1 MPGHPTASCRSC
13 GTKGLEVFLSLGD
26 LPLADGFVAEADLAR
41 PDERFPLDVA
51 LCPSCSLVQLAEALP
66 PERLFGRDYL
76 YFSSYSD
83 TLLDHSRR
91 HALRL
96 ISERDLGPRH
106 LVVELASNDG
116 YLLQYFAAR
125 GIPVLGIDPAP
136 GPAEVAERR
145 GVPTLREFF
154 GLEVARRL
162 RRESGAADVILA
174 NNVLAHVRDLN
185 GFVAGM
191 AELLADDGMVAI
203 EVPYVRDLVQKDEFD
218 TIYHEHL
225 CYFSVSSLVPLFARH
240 GLVLDRVETLPI
252 HGGSIRLRVVR
263 RARPDG
269 SVERHLA
276 DEAKSGLA
284 TISAYRDFARRV
296 ESLRAELRRLLDDL
310 RTGGKRLA
318 GYGAP
323 AKGTILLNYV
333 GTDAGEIE
341 FVVDRNVHKQGRWVP
356 GVRIPIRS
364 PDRLLETMPDCA
376 ILLPWNFQA
385 EILAQQSEYRRRGGR
400 FLIPIPR
407 PMIV

>member
-136 GPAEVAERR
+136 GPAE
-145 GVPTLREFF
+145 GPPP
-154 GLEVARRL
+154 
-162 RRESGAADVILA
+162 
-174 NNVLAHVRDLN
+174 NH
-185 GFVAGM
+185 
-191 AELLADDGMVAI
+191 
-203 EVPYVRDLVQKDEFD
+203 P
-218 TIYHEHL
+218 H
-225 CYFSVSSLVPLFARH
+225 
-240 GLVLDRVETLPI
+240 
-252 HGGSIRLRVVR
+252 
-263 RARPDG
+263 RARGLQRHFPG
-269 SVERHLA
+269 LGRRSRER
-276 DEAKSGLA
+276 S
-284 TISAYRDFARRV
+284 
-296 ESLRAELRRLLDDL
+296 
-310 RTGGKRLA
+310 
-318 GYGAP
+318 
-323 AKGTILLNYV
+323 
-333 GTDAGEIE
+333 
-341 FVVDRNVHKQGRWVP
+341 
-356 GVRIPIRS
+356 
-364 PDRLLETMPDCA
+364 TMPA
-376 ILLPWNFQA
+376 
-385 EILAQQSEYRRRGGR
+385 
-400 FLIPIPR
+400 
-407 PMIV
+407 